1 MVLLGVDPHKDT
13 HTVVAVDQVG
23 RQLDQTTVTARAQGH
38 TELLGWATRR
48 WADDRLWAVEDCR
61 HVTGRLERDLLA
73 AAERVV
79 RVPPRLMAGAR
90 AAVRA
95 LGKSDPIDALA
106 VARAALREPDLPTAG
121 HDLASW
127 EVKLLVDHREHLI
140 AERTR
145 TINRL
150 RWHLHQLDPDL
161 EHAAQRLPGASLD
174 RIAVWLGDV
183 PASAQVGICQELTA
197 TIGALTR
204 RIDQLA
210 RDLRTRVMRLAP
222 NLLNLPG
229 CGVLTAAKLIAETAG
244 VARFRSEACFAM
256 HAGVAPI
263 PVSSGRT
270 DRHRLCR
277 GGNRQLNAAVHRI
290 AITQLRLAGPGQT
303 YYRRRRAQ
311 GDGTGE
317 AVRALKRR
325 ITRAVYQQLKLAE
338 QRQRTTSATA
348 A

>member
-13 HTVVAVDQVG
+13 HTVVAVDQAG
-23 RQLDQTTVTARAQGH
+23 RQLGQTTVAARTLGH
-38 TELLGWATRR
+38 GELLGWACQR
-48 WADDRLWAVEDCR
+48 WPEERLWAVEDCR

-73 AAERVV
+73 AGERVV

-90 AAVRA
+90 HAVRA

-106 VARAALREPDLPTAG
+106 VARAALREPNLPTAG
-121 HDLASW
+121 HDQASW
-127 EVKLLVDHREHLI
+127 EVKLLVDHREHLV

-145 TINRL
+145 AINRL
-150 RWHLHQLDPDL
+150 RWHLHRLDPDL
-161 EHAAQRLPGASLD
+161 EHTARRLPGPSLG
-174 RIAVWLGDV
+174 RIAAWLAEV
-183 PASAQVGICQELTA
+183 PASAQIDICQELTA
-197 TIGALTR
+197 KIQTLTI
-204 RIDQLA
+204 RIDQLG
-210 RDLRTRVMRLAP
+210 RDLRTRVAQLAP
-222 NLLNLPG
+222 NLLSLPG

-263 PVSSGRT
+263 PASSGRT

-277 GGNRQLNAAVHRI
+277 GGNRQLNAAIHRI
-290 AITQLRLAGPGQT
+290 AITQLPLAGPGQR

-311 GDGTGE
+311 GDSTGD

-325 ITRAVYQQLKLAE
+325 IARAVYQQLKLAE
-338 QRQRTTSATA
+338 QRPRASSPA